1 MADGFSP
8 SLSNDAAQG
17 KKPGTETLQNPLMLQ
32 RHSADS
38 TRKNLTGRQTAGLG
52 MQLMRFGISVA
63 VILGLWQSCVTLFEL
78 PPFILPGPLAVF
90 TKLVERF
97 DVLWQ
102 HTLVTGSEV
111 ILGLMLGL
119 TMGLFF
125 ALQMLLFAPL
135 RRWLLPILI
144 TSQAIPVFAI
154 APILMLW
161 LGYGIAS
168 KVVMAALIIFF
179 PVTTCCY
186 DGLRHT
192 PHGYLDLAK
201 TMGAT
206 RWQLLWR
213 IRLPAALPA
222 LASGIRVAVVVAP
235 IGAVIGEWVGSS
247 EGLGYIMLQANARMF
262 VDEMFAALFIL
273 AFFSVTLY
281 FAADML
287 LKKAIPWQK
296 Q

>member
-1 MADGFSP
+1 MSDQSVSP
-8 SLSNDAAQG
+8 
-17 KKPGTETLQNPLMLQ
+17 KLQNPLLEQ
-32 RHSADS
+32 QEANQHTNKVNKS
-38 TRKNLTGRQTAGLG
+38 
-52 MQLMRFGISVA
+52 QLSQHISRFVISVA
-63 VILGLWQSCVTLFEL
+63 IIMGLWQASVVIFDL
-78 PPFILPGPLAVF
+78 PPFILPGPVAVLS
-90 TKLVERF
+90 KLVERA
-97 DVLWQ
+97 DVLWH
-102 HTLVTGSEV
+102 HTVVTGTEV
-111 ILGLMLGL
+111 LFGLLLGLA
-119 TMGLFF
+119 MGLFF
-125 ALQMLLFAPL
+125 ALQMLVFEPL

-161 LGYGIAS
+161 LGYGMAS
-168 KVVMAALIIFF
+168 KIVMAALIIFF

-192 PHGYLDLAK
+192 PKGYLDLAT
-201 TMGAT
+201 TMGAS
-206 RWQLLWR
+206 RWQQLWQ

-247 EGLGYIMLQANARMF
+247 EGLGYLMLQANARMF

-273 AFFSVTLY
+273 AFFSISLY
-281 FAADML
+281 FITDLL
-287 LKKAIPWQK
+287 LKKAIPWQS

>member
-1 MADGFSP
+1 MSDQSVSP
-8 SLSNDAAQG
+8 
-17 KKPGTETLQNPLMLQ
+17 KLQNPLLEQ
-32 RHSADS
+32 QEANQHTNEVNKSLLS
-38 TRKNLTGRQTAGLG
+38 QHIS
-52 MQLMRFGISVA
+52 RFVISVA
-63 VILGLWQSCVTLFEL
+63 IIMGLWQASVVIFDL
-78 PPFILPGPLAVF
+78 PPFILPGPVAVLS
-90 TKLVERF
+90 KLVERA
-97 DVLWQ
+97 DVLWH
-102 HTLVTGSEV
+102 HTVVTGTEV
-111 ILGLMLGL
+111 LFGLLLGLA
-119 TMGLFF
+119 MGLFF
-125 ALQMLLFAPL
+125 ALQMLVFEPL

-161 LGYGIAS
+161 LGYGMAS
-168 KVVMAALIIFF
+168 KIVMAALIIFF

-192 PHGYLDLAK
+192 PKGYLDLAT
-201 TMGAT
+201 TMGAS
-206 RWQLLWR
+206 RWQQLWQ

-247 EGLGYIMLQANARMF
+247 EGLGYLMLQANARMF

-273 AFFSVTLY
+273 AFFSISLY
-281 FAADML
+281 FITDLL
-287 LKKAIPWQK
+287 LKKAIPWQS

>member
-1 MADGFSP
+1 MSDQSM
-8 SLSNDAAQG
+8 SSKLSNPLLEQQAANQQANKG
-17 KKPGTETLQNPLMLQ
+17 SKSLVSQ
-32 RHSADS
+32 HVV
-38 TRKNLTGRQTAGLG
+38 
-52 MQLMRFGISVA
+52 RFMISVA
-63 VILGLWQSCVTLFEL
+63 IIMGLWQACVVIFDL
-78 PPFILPGPLAVF
+78 PAFILPGPVAVL
-90 TKLVERF
+90 TKLIERS
-97 DVLWQ
+97 DVLWH
-102 HTLVTGSEV
+102 HTLVTGTEV
-111 ILGLMLGL
+111 LFGLLLGLA
-119 TMGLFF
+119 MGLFF
-125 ALQMLLFAPL
+125 ALQMLIFEPL

-161 LGYGIAS
+161 LGYGMAS
-168 KVVMAALIIFF
+168 KIVMAALIIFF

-192 PHGYLDLAK
+192 PKGYLDLAT

-206 RWQLLWR
+206 RWQQLLQ

-247 EGLGYIMLQANARMF
+247 EGLGYLMLQANARMF

-273 AFFSVTLY
+273 AFLSISLY
-281 FAADML
+281 FITDLL
-287 LKKAIPWQK
+287 LKKAIPWQS